1 MAGIYLHI
9 PFCKNRCIYCGFYS
23 TVRSDLRQQYVDAL
37 CHEMQMRSNYFDKCG
52 TRQIDTIYMG
62 GGTPSQLSPEQ
73 LQQLFRQMEKVFIG
87 ESPSLANADREI
99 TIECNPDDVT
109 EEYAAALGV
118 LPVNRV
124 SMGAQTFDSGRLRF
138 IHRRHTPEQVVQ
150 AAEKLRAAGIS
161 NISIDLMYGFPEE
174 TLAEWQSDIDA
185 ALAIG
190 AEHISAYSLMYEEGT
205 RLFKMMEQGLVKEI
219 AEELSLEMYNL
230 LIDRLEAAG
239 YEHYEIS
246 NFARQGFR
254 SRHNSSYWQGIP
266 YIGLGAAAHS
276 FDLSSRQ
283 WNVSDIGHYI
293 HSIENGK
300 IPMERE
306 WLDENT
312 RYNDTVMLSL
322 RTCEGIDMEELEKA
336 FGSKHAEY
344 CKQAAERFVNQQLLI
359 TDGHRLRL
367 SRKGLFVSDMI
378 MSELM
383 RI

>member
-1 MAGIYLHI
+1 
-9 PFCKNRCIYCGFYS
+9 
-23 TVRSDLRQQYVDAL
+23 
-37 CHEMQMRSNYFDKCG
+37 
-52 TRQIDTIYMG
+52 
-62 GGTPSQLSPEQ
+62 
-73 LQQLFRQMEKVFIG
+73 
-87 ESPSLANADREI
+87 
-99 TIECNPDDVT
+99 
-109 EEYAAALGV
+109 
-118 LPVNRV
+118 
-124 SMGAQTFDSGRLRF
+124 
-138 IHRRHTPEQVVQ
+138 
-150 AAEKLRAAGIS
+150 
-161 NISIDLMYGFPEE
+161 MYGFPEE

-185 ALAIG
+185 ALDIG

-283 WNVSDIGHYI
+283 WNVSDIGRYI
-293 HSIENGK
+293 HSIESGK